1 MTGEVRSEYEVLSK
15 KIETRE
21 ARVAIMGMGFV
32 GLPLVVE
39 FVKEGFSV
47 VGVDI
52 DKDRI
57 LSLQE
62 GTSYVQDVPD
72 SALKS
77 ALASGLFEP
86 TTDFGV
92 LEQADAISICVPT
105 PLRKTKD
112 PDISY
117 ILMALDEVCAYLKP
131 PKIVVLESTTYPGT
145 TEEIL
150 LPRIQERGLRVGT
163 EVFLAFSPERVDP
176 GNKLYT
182 TKNTPKI
189 VGGVTDR
196 CTKIA
201 SKLYGS
207 VMDMVVPVSSAR
219 TAEMVK
225 LLENTFRA
233 VNIAL
238 VNEVLLMCRVLGI
251 DVWEVIEAAA
261 TKPFGF
267 MPFFPGPGLGGHCL
281 PVDPHYL
288 SWKLKT
294 LNYRARFIE
303 LATEVNQSMPTYVVS
318 RITDALNEEG
328 KALRGSTILVIGVAY
343 KRDVGDVRESP
354 ALDIFQLLFQ
364 KGATILFNDPYMKTC
379 PLADLPARYV
389 ELTPEVLNKSDCAV
403 IVTDHTVY
411 DYHFL
416 AKNTPLLLDTRNA
429 TKDVP
434 RGVGRV
440 VRL

>member
-251 DVWEVIEAAA
+251 DVWEVIEA
-261 TKPFGF
+261 
-267 MPFFPGPGLGGHCL
+267 
-281 PVDPHYL
+281 VDPHYL